1 MAFAVA
7 RPGFDVAGIDTVVVG
22 WLIDEDTKSELR
34 GQWQQAV
41 LDLAFAW
48 VVRDLDGIEATR
60 HHRRLELAE
69 ARRLPMRCAD
79 EGHLTRVAD
88 LLDAPQPLGPAN
100 HVVDLQQLDVAA
112 VERQRCRDL
121 TLSHLVVVGPH
132 FGGNHRP

>member
-48 VVRDLDGIEATR
+48 VVRDLDGIEATKLFR
-60 HHRRLELAE
+60 ERE
-69 ARRLPMRCAD
+69 ARETSLMRRMDA
-79 EGHLTRVAD
+79 GHLNPRACIVAITAHALTGDRERCLAAGMDDYLPKPYTIED
-88 LLDAPQPLGPAN
+88 LRRMLEKWIG
-100 HVVDLQQLDVAA
+100 
-112 VERQRCRDL
+112 
-121 TLSHLVVVGPH
+121 
-132 FGGNHRP
+132 